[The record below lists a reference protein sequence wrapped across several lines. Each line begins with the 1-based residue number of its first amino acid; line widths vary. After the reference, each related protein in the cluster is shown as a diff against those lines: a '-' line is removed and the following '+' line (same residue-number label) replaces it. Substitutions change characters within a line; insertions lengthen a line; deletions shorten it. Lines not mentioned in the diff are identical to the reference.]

1 MDNTKVSIRAYGDWR
16 LPPGDR
22 RSSEVKT
29 YYLSSEELEKYRKGG
44 TKKVEDIKN
53 YQAEKRTVKQVLE
66 EDFATGKK
74 TIEQIAEELG
84 IVPRI
89 IKAHAAKLGFIEKK
103 EKTEKTEIQSSSNI
117 ILEQAQFL
125 GKFKYA
131 FKDKKLIIRQDK
143 RKSIVLSLGEIEGF
157 KKDLTA
163 VVKQI
168 KVLNIL
174 SEEVATK

>member
-1 MDNTKVSIRAYGDWR
+1 MKPKNTTVSRLAFGEWR
-16 LPPGDR
+16 LPPADR
-22 RSSEVKT
+22 SDGEVKK
-29 YYLSSEELEKYRKGG
+29 YYLSPEELEKYRKGG
-44 TKKVEDIKN
+44 AQKVEKR
-53 YQAEKRTVKQVLE
+53 RTVKQVLE